1 MAVQTLDYSLTAL
14 KVPGLASYTPPFGT
28 KKADG
33 SGLTTAEINRN
44 VMLPFMKQRSISGV
58 PAITDAD
65 PPMGIIST
73 DSIATPIE
81 FDANFAVA
89 AGVHLQLADPSYEG
103 QVIRVVAAF
112 ESGNPAAITL
122 GVAGSPDVI
131 NIQGKDVLLLFA
143 VGGKWQRF
151 VSGGSGESVGG
162 SKTPRERYLL
172 YATTNTLKIEE
183 GIPIR
188 YWDEYTQS
196 FKFYTA
202 PAGGQTINV
211 ATSLDTGSIQN
222 GKDYYLYICPQ
233 QDGALQFKTSL
244 NSTYPTGVASA
255 LYATQIG
262 GFHTLCVAVEAKTTK
277 MYIHPFSSLAAGSIH
292 KNSIW
297 DLYHRSSAT
306 QEGFYYSPSIKKWVS
321 IYLMSS
327 WGTFPASAQGDSF
340 PPQNG
345 GLKSIFGGTIADGA
359 STPKWHG
366 DKFAQF
372 LAMQGMRLPRFDEFT
387 LIAMGSPEGANIQGT
402 ADPVTTGGHSATS
415 GGRII
420 SYEGA
425 EDAVGV
431 LWQWMQETYGPQSGS
446 YTNRFDEN
454 DIDVGGQ
461 MYGTFYRLIA
471 GGGWGNGAA
480 CGSRGSPWAASV
492 LFLSSGL
499 GCRAVAE
506 PLN

>member
-1 MAVQTLDYSLTAL
+1 MSLQTLDYSLTAL

-28 KKADG
+28 KKTDG

-44 VMLPFMKQRSISGV
+44 IMMPFMKQRSISGT
-58 PAITDAD
+58 PAVTDSD
-65 PPMGIIST
+65 PPMGVIGT

-89 AGVHLQLADPSYEG
+89 AGVRLQLADPSYEG
-103 QVIRVVAAF
+103 QVIRVVASF
-112 ESGNPAAITL
+112 ESGVPAVITL
-122 GVAGSPDVI
+122 GVAGSPEVI
-131 NIQGKDVLLLFA
+131 NIQGKDVLLLVA

-151 VSGGSGESVGG
+151 ISGGSVGS
-162 SKTPRERYLL
+162 SKTPRERYLF
-172 YATTNTLKIEE
+172 YVTTNTLKIEE

-188 YWDEYTQS
+188 YWDEYVQA
-196 FKFYTA
+196 FKYYTA
-202 PAGGQTINV
+202 PLGGLAINIITV
-211 ATSLDTGSIQN
+211 LDTGSIQS

-233 QDGALQFKTSL
+233 SDGALKFKVSL
-244 NSTYPTGVASA
+244 NSTYPTGVTSV
-255 LYATQIG
+255 LYVTQIG
-262 GFHTLCVAVEAKTTK
+262 GFHTLCTSVEAKTTK
-277 MYIHPFSSLAAGSIH
+277 RYIHPFSNLAAGSIH
-292 KNSIW
+292 RNSVW
-297 DLYHRSSAT
+297 DLYHRSSAA

-321 IYLMSS
+321 IYLMSA
-327 WGTFPASAQGDSF
+327 WGTFPTAAQGDSF

-387 LIAMGSPEGANIQGT
+387 LIALGSPEGVNIQGT

-431 LWQWMQETYGPQSGS
+431 LWQWMQETYGPQGS
-446 YTNRFDEN
+446 QTWADRFDTK

-461 MYGTFYRLIA
+461 MYGTFYRRIA
-471 GGGWGNGAA
+471 GGYWADGAN
-480 CGSRGSPWAASV
+480 CGSRSSYWYASV
-492 LFLSSGL
+492 LALYGFV

>member
-1 MAVQTLDYSLTAL
+1 MPVQTLDYSLTAF

-44 VMLPFMKQRSISGV
+44 VMMPFMKQRSISGV
-58 PAITDAD
+58 PAIADAD

-112 ESGNPAAITL
+112 ETGNPAAITL
-122 GVAGSPDVI
+122 GVAGSPEVV
-131 NIQGKDVLLLFA
+131 NIQGKDVLFLFA

-151 VSGGSGESVGG
+151 VSGGNSAGG
-162 SKTPRERYLL
+162 SRTPRERYLF
-172 YATTNTLKIEE
+172 YVTTNTLKIEE
-183 GIPIR
+183 EIPIR
-188 YWDEYTQS
+188 YWDEYIQS

-202 PAGGQTINV
+202 PSGGLTINV
-211 ATSLDTGSIQN
+211 AASLDTGSIQN

-233 QDGALQFKTSL
+233 ADGGLQFKTSL
-244 NSTYPTGVASA
+244 NSTYPAGVSSA
-255 LYATQIG
+255 LYATKIG
-262 GFHTLCVAVEAKTTK
+262 GFHTLCAAVEAKTTK
-277 MYIHPFSSLAAGSIH
+277 MYIHPFSSLSAGSIH
-292 KNSIW
+292 RNSVW
-297 DLYHRSSAT
+297 DLYHRSSAS

-321 IYLMSS
+321 IYLMSA
-327 WGTFPASAQGDSF
+327 WGTFPTAAQGDSF

-359 STPKWHG
+359 STPKWHS

-387 LIAMGSPEGANIQGT
+387 LIALGSPEGVNIQGST
-402 ADPVTTGGHSATS
+402 DPVTTGGHSATS

-431 LWQWMQETYGPQSGS
+431 LWQWMQDTYGPQGS
-446 YTNRFDEN
+446 QTWADRFDAN

-461 MYGTFYRLIA
+461 MYGTFYRLLA
-471 GGGWGNGAA
+471 GGGWNHGAY
-480 CGSRGSPWAASV
+480 CGSRGSYWHDSV
-492 LFLSSGL
+492 LNLHSSL
-499 GCRAVAE
+499 GCRAVAG

>member
-1 MAVQTLDYSLTAL
+1 MPLQTLDYSLTAL

-28 KKADG
+28 KKPDG
-33 SGLTTAEINRN
+33 SGLTTTEINRN
-44 VMLPFMKQRSISGV
+44 IMMPFLKQRSIAGAPV
-58 PAITDAD
+58 LADTD
-65 PPMGIIST
+65 PPMGVIST

-103 QVIRVVAAF
+103 QVIRIVAAF
-112 ESGNPAAITL
+112 ESGVPAVITL
-122 GVAGSPDVI
+122 GVAGSPDVV
-131 NIQGKDVLLLFA
+131 NIHGKDILLLFA
-143 VGGKWQRF
+143 ASGKWKRF
-151 VSGGSGESVGG
+151 TSGWEFSGG
-162 SKTPRERYLL
+162 SKTPRERYLF
-172 YATTNTLKIEE
+172 YVATNTLKIDE
-183 GIPIR
+183 GVSIR
-188 YWDEYTQS
+188 YWDEYIRS
-196 FKFYTA
+196 FKYYTA
-202 PAGGQTINV
+202 PPGGQTINV
-211 ATSLDTGSIQN
+211 STVLDTGTIQN
-222 GKDYYLYICPQ
+222 GKDYYLYLCPQ
-233 QDGALQFKTSL
+233 ADGALRFKVSL

-262 GFHTLCVAVEAKTTK
+262 GFHTLCVAVEAKNTK

-292 KNSIW
+292 RNSVW
-297 DLYHRSSAT
+297 DLYHRSSAA

-327 WGTFPASAQGDSF
+327 WGTFPATAQGDSF

-372 LAMQGMRLPRFDEFT
+372 LAMQGMRLPKFDEFT
-387 LIAMGSPEGANIQGT
+387 LIALGSPEGVNIQGSS
-402 ADPVTTGGHSATS
+402 DPVTTGGHSATA

-431 LWQWMQETYGPQSGS
+431 LWQWMAETYGPQGS
-446 YTNRFDEN
+446 QTYADRFNAE

-461 MYGTFYRLIA
+461 MYGTFYRLLA
-471 GGGWGNGAA
+471 GGYWNAGAP
-480 CGSRGSPWAASV
+480 CGSRSSSWANSV
-492 LFLSSGL
+492 LDLNSSL

>member
-1 MAVQTLDYSLTAL
+1 MSVQTLDYSLTAL

-33 SGLTTAEINRN
+33 SGLTTTEINRN
-44 VMLPFMKQRSISGV
+44 VMMPFMKQRSISGIPV
-58 PAITDAD
+58 VTDAD

-81 FDANFAVA
+81 FNANFAVA

-112 ESGNPAAITL
+112 ESGVPAVITL

-131 NIQGKDVLLLFA
+131 NIQSKDVLLLFA

-151 VSGGSGESVGG
+151 VAGGSAGG
-162 SKTPRERYLL
+162 SKTPRERYLF
-172 YATTNTLKIEE
+172 YVATNTLKIEE

-188 YWDEYTQS
+188 YWNEYTQS
-196 FKFYTA
+196 FKYYTA
-202 PAGGQTINV
+202 PSGGQTINV
-211 ATSLDTGSIQN
+211 TALLDTGSIQN

-233 QDGALQFKTSL
+233 ADGTLQFKISL
-244 NSTYPTGVASA
+244 NSTYPTGVASV
-255 LYATQIG
+255 LYVTQIG
-262 GFHTLCVAVEAKTTK
+262 GFHTLCTTVEAKTTK
-277 MYIHPFSSLAAGSIH
+277 MYIHPFSNLAAGSIH
-292 KNSIW
+292 RNSVW
-297 DLYHRSSAT
+297 DLYHRSSAS

-321 IYLMSS
+321 IYLMSA
-327 WGTFPASAQGDSF
+327 WGTFPSGAQGDSF

-372 LAMQGMRLPRFDEFT
+372 LAMQGMRLPKFDEFT
-387 LIAMGSPEGANIQGT
+387 LIALGSPEGVNIQGT
-402 ADPVTTGGHSATS
+402 TDPVTTGGHSATS

-431 LWQWMQETYGPQSGS
+431 LWQWMQETYGPQGAQT
-446 YTNRFDEN
+446 YVDRFDGN

-461 MYGTFYRLIA
+461 MWGTFFRLIA
-471 GGGWGNGAA
+471 GGYWNDGAY
-480 CGSRGSPWAASV
+480 CGSRSSYWSNSV
-492 LFLSSGL
+492 LNLDGHI